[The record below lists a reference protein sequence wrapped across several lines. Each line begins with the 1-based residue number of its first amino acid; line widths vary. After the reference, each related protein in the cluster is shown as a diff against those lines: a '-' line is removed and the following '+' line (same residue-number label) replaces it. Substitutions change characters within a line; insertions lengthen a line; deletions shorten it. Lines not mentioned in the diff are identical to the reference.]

1 MHTERSESVEI
12 ASQRAEARP
21 LLIGHRGT
29 RIYAPENTFEAFDRA
44 LADGCDGIEFD
55 VRVTSDSQAIVCH
68 DPLYAHREVAA
79 STLGSLVQLDPKLP
93 RLADVIRQYAQRCF
107 LYIELKVP
115 RAERELSTL
124 LRQHPP
130 VHGYVVASFFPE
142 ILTRVHQEAP
152 GIPLG
157 FICGTKRHL
166 HAWSI
171 LPVDYVML
179 KYSVASPALV
189 TKLHADGKQVFV
201 WTVNTEKHMRA
212 LAELN
217 CDGILSD
224 DTALLAR
231 TLGDRKARSYSAS
244 PQPK

>member
-12 ASQRAEARP
+12 ASQRPEARP

-68 DPLYAHREVAA
+68 DPLYAHHEVAA
-79 STLGSLVQLDPKLP
+79 STLESLIQLDPKLP
-93 RLADVIRQYAQRCF
+93 RLSDVIREYAQRCF

-115 RAERELSTL
+115 GAERELSTL
-124 LRQHPP
+124 LRQYSP

-166 HAWSI
+166 HAWPA
-171 LPVDYVML
+171 LPVEYVML
-179 KYSVASPALV
+179 RYSIASAGSV
-189 TKLHADGKQVFV
+189 RRLHKAGKRVFI
-201 WTVNTEKHMRA
+201 WTVNSERQMHAAAA
-212 LAELN
+212 LN
-217 CDGILSD
+217 VDGILSD
-224 DTALLAR
+224 DTALVAR
-231 TLGDRKARSYSAS
+231 TFGSNSGRSRSAS
-244 PQPK
+244 PQK